1 MGEFAVLLVRQGT
14 VMLADAETIH
24 VSCLSSPWSL
34 DPISHRQARNV
45 MYIYI
50 RPLFSFLFLF
60 SFLGQHLCEGPK
72 KQSYFFFFSFLLFL
86 KFSSF
91 NHLVWL

>member
-34 DPISHRQARNV
+34 DPISHRQARMY
-45 MYIYI
+45 MYIY
-50 RPLFSFLFLF
+50 PASLFRFCFSSLFLANTSVRDQKSKVTFSSFLF
-60 SFLGQHLCEGPK
+60 
-72 KQSYFFFFSFLLFL
+72 FFF
-86 KFSSF
+86 
-91 NHLVWL
+91 